1 MDDNAASHDI
11 TISEVH
17 PDTRAGADSNP
28 NNEDKEREINDA
40 VELLAKDDVVDG
52 SGGDQDGQRES
63 EIPPQPSASPPP
75 APPPIKSPT
84 PEPTSTAPQRVT
96 SGVEEHRTAGST
108 TEEAAPATQ
117 EDSNDI
123 ASQNQQQSF
132 MDTREG
138 EGDLNIE
145 TLSNLTPHVST
156 STDEPEREKSSVEE
170 PQTTAGS
177 TEETAP
183 AQPQEDGTDG
193 ASQSQEQLFLNTGD
207 DEEGLDP
214 DTLANLAALSRLA
227 RDEGD
232 GDEDDE
238 NEGVSGGDNDF
249 STLLGDSQHSMTREQ
264 MQDIVAR
271 LAQHGDD
278 DQDAEGEDDLDI
290 DAEGED
296 EYPEDRQD
304 GDAVK
309 QKREDSEDLREVDDQ
324 RGSKNEGGDTKSERS
339 RKRKRNRTV
348 L

>member
-17 PDTRAGADSNP
+17 PDTRAGADTNP

-40 VELLAKDDVVDG
+40 VELLAKDDIVDD
-52 SGGDQDGQRES
+52 SGGNQDEQRES

-84 PEPTSTAPQRVT
+84 PEPTSTEPAQVST
-96 SGVEEHRTAGST
+96 S
-108 TEEAAPATQ
+108 TEEPERGTSSTEEPQTVAEVSEDTAPAPAQ
-117 EDSNDI
+117 EDSND
-123 ASQNQQQSF
+123 
-132 MDTREG
+132 
-138 EGDLNIE
+138 
-145 TLSNLTPHVST
+145 V
-156 STDEPEREKSSVEE
+156 
-170 PQTTAGS
+170 
-177 TEETAP
+177 
-183 AQPQEDGTDG
+183 
-193 ASQSQEQLFLNTGD
+193 ASQSQEQLFLNAGE

-324 RGSKNEGGDTKSERS
+324 RGSKTEGGDTKSERS

>member
-17 PDTRAGADSNP
+17 PDTRAGANSNP

-40 VELLAKDDVVDG
+40 VELLAKDDIVDD
-52 SGGDQDGQRES
+52 SGGTQDGDGQGES

-84 PEPTSTAPQRVT
+84 PEPTSTEPAQIST
-96 SGVEEHRTAGST
+96 S
-108 TEEAAPATQ
+108 TEEPERGTSSTEEPQTVAEVSEDTAPAPAQ
-117 EDSNDI
+117 EDSNDV
-123 ASQNQQQSF
+123 ASQN
-132 MDTREG
+132 
-138 EGDLNIE
+138 
-145 TLSNLTPHVST
+145 H
-156 STDEPEREKSSVEE
+156 
-170 PQTTAGS
+170 
-177 TEETAP
+177 
-183 AQPQEDGTDG
+183 
-193 ASQSQEQLFLNTGD
+193 EQLFLNAGE